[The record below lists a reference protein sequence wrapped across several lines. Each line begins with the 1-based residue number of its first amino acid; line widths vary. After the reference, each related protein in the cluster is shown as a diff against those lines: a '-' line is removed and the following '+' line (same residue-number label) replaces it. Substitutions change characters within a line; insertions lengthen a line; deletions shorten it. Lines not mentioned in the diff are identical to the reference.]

1 MKVSESCPT
10 LCDPIDC
17 PWNSPGQNTGVGN
30 ESLRQGIFPAQ
41 ESNRGLCG
49 LVKVRAIL
57 QTSFLGRGG
66 AWGLQTFCI
75 LSWQKGQESFLAGL
89 GFF

>member
-1 MKVSESCPT
+1 MKVAESGPT
-10 LCDPIDC
+10 LFDPMDC

-30 ESLRQGIFPAQ
+30 VALRQGIFPAP
-41 ESNRGLCG
+41 ESNGSLFG
-49 LVKVRAIL
+49 SVKVRAIL
-57 QTSFLGRGG
+57 QTSFLGWGG